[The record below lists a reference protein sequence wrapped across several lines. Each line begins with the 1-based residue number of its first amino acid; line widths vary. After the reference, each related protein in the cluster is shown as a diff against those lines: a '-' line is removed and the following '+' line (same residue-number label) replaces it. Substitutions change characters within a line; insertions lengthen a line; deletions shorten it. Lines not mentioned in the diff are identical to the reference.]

1 MIYYVAV
8 GERTFVVELGPDG
21 VKLDG
26 DVVEVDLA
34 HVDGTAVSNLLVDH
48 VSHRIVARG
57 TGSGRWS
64 LHSRGRRFEAEVLDE
79 RARTIREMTGGSSGP
94 IGPRPL
100 KAPMPGLVVKVEVEV
115 GDVVEAG
122 QGIAIVEA
130 VKMENELKAAGPGR
144 VHAIHVTAGDTVE
157 KDQLLVEFV
166 ALDEEGAE

>member
-130 VKMENELKAAGPGR
+130 MKMEHVLRAPIDST
-144 VHAIHVTAGDTVE
+144 VTHVHVTVGQFVDEGTV
-157 KDQLLVEFV
+157 LV
-166 ALDEEGAE
+166 ALHLVPD